1 MKKPTSKLKQSKLF
15 CLTFLHCSRF
25 HHDRSTFQVVGILDL
40 MAALRLPLGDD
51 RVTES
56 PTRYIREDEHG
67 KPCRFSFFKRPQ
79 RSYGMVM
86 FSIVAVS
93 L

>member
-1 MKKPTSKLKQSKLF
+1 MSKLKQSELF
-15 CLTFLHCSRF
+15 CLTFLHCSQF
-25 HHDRSTFQVVGILDL
+25 HHDIDLHFQVVEILDL

-67 KPCRFSFFKRPQ
+67 KPCRFSFLT
-79 RSYGMVM
+79 STNE
-86 FSIVAVS
+86 VAGR
-93 L
+93 